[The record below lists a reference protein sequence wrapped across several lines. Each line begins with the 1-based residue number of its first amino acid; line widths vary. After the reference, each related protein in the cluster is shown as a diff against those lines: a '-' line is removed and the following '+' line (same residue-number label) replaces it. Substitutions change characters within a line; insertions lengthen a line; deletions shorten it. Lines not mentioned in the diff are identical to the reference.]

1 MKRIDY
7 LDGHRGIAILLVIF
21 FHAFSRW
28 TELVP
33 YTDTYAQFPLFKF
46 GFLGVQLFFLLSGF
60 VILMTLE
67 KCINFKDFLYRRW
80 LRLFPAMLI
89 CSVVIFFS
97 SDFFFERPNGAPS
110 AKDLIP
116 GLTFIE
122 PYILSKLIGTV
133 KNIEGAFWSLYVEF
147 KFYIIAASLYFLIG
161 SRKLVVSL
169 FILFF
174 LDTALTQLNQD
185 SDHILIYYLS
195 SISNLLSFKYFG
207 WFAAGSSFYIFT
219 KDGNKAWFYLGV
231 LMCVFSSFAT
241 AVTSNSLGTLI
252 AILCIS
258 IFFSC
263 SLVSRSIQRL
273 LSNKILL
280 FFGYIS
286 YPLYLLH
293 ENMMI
298 SLIIKFN
305 TLLPPSIN
313 FLLPVFAITF
323 IASIAFIVA
332 KYIEKPVKSIISNKI
347 VRPISKIILA
357 IRRRTY
363 THL

>member
-46 GFLGVQLFFLLSGF
+46 GYLGVQLFFLLSGF

-67 KCINFKDFLYRRW
+67 RCVDFKVFLYQRW

-89 CSVVIFFS
+89 CSVVIFFTA
-97 SDFFFERPNGAPS
+97 DFFFERPNGIPS

-122 PYILSKLIGTV
+122 PYLLSKLIGPV
-133 KNIEGAFWSLYVEF
+133 QSIEVAFWSLYVEF
-147 KFYIIAASLYFLIG
+147 KFYIIAAFLYFLIG

-169 FILFF
+169 SLLFIF
-174 LDTALTQLNQD
+174 DTALRQLDQHTEN
-185 SDHILIYYLS
+185 HLIYFLASISHYLS
-195 SISNLLSFKYFG
+195 LKYFG
-207 WFAAGSSFYIFT
+207 WFAAGS
-219 KDGNKAWFYLGV
+219 AFYLFLKENNKKWFFLGI
-231 LMCVFSSFAT
+231 LMCLFSSLAT
-241 AVTSNSLGTLI
+241 AAISNSFGTLI

-258 IFFSC
+258 MFFAC
-263 SLVSRSIQRL
+263 SIVSISIQRL
-273 LSNKILL
+273 LSNKFLL
-280 FFGYIS
+280 FFGYVS

-298 SLIIKFN
+298 SLTIKFN

-313 FLLPVFAITF
+313 FLLPVFAIAF
-323 IASIAFIVA
+323 IASLAFVIAR
-332 KYIEKPVKSIISNKI
+332 YIEKPTKKIISNKI
-347 VRPISKIILA
+347 VNPILN
-357 IRRRTY
+357 RY
-363 THL
+363 

>member
-67 KCINFKDFLYRRW
+67 KCVDFKSFLYRRW

-97 SDFFFERPNGAPS
+97 TGFFFERPNGIPS

-122 PYILSKLIGTV
+122 PYILSKLIGSV
-133 KNIEGAFWSLYVEF
+133 QSIEAAFWSLYVEF
-147 KFYIIAASLYFLIG
+147 KFYVISAFLYFLVG
-161 SRKLVVSL
+161 SNKLVVSL
-169 FILFF
+169 FILFIF
-174 LDTALTQLNQD
+174 GTALIHLDQYYDNN
-185 SDHILIYYLS
+185 LIRYLS
-195 SISNLLSFKYFG
+195 SISHHLSLKYFG
-207 WFAAGSSFYIFT
+207 WFAAGSSFYLFV
-219 KDGNKAWFYLGV
+219 KESNKKWFILGL
-231 LMCVFSSFAT
+231 LMCFFSSLAT
-241 AVTSNSLGTLI
+241 AVFSNSLGTLI

-258 IFFSC
+258 IFFSY
-263 SLVSRSIQRL
+263 SLVSQTVQKL
-273 LSNKILL
+273 LSNKFLL
-280 FFGYIS
+280 FFGYVS

-298 SLIIKFN
+298 SLTIKFN
-305 TLLPPSIN
+305 TILPASLN
-313 FLLPVFAITF
+313 FLLPVFAVAF
-323 IASIAFIVA
+323 IASIAFFIA
-332 KYIEKPVKSIISNKI
+332 RYIEMPVKNTIS
-347 VRPISKIILA
+347 SKIITPFLKW
-357 IRRRTY
+357 RFSSVKR
-363 THL
+363 

>member
-33 YTDTYAQFPLFKF
+33 YTDTYAQFPLFQY

-67 KCINFKDFLYRRW
+67 KCVDFKNFLYRRW

-89 CSVVIFFS
+89 CSVIIYLS
-97 SDFFFERPNGAPS
+97 ANFFFERPNGTPL

-116 GLTFIE
+116 GLTFID

-133 KNIEGAFWSLYVEF
+133 KSIEGAFWSLYVEF
-147 KFYIIAASLYFLIG
+147 KFYIISAFLYFIIG

-169 FILFF
+169 FILFVF
-174 LDTALTQLNQD
+174 GTAAIQLDQKFNNI
-185 SDHILIYYLS
+185 ILHFFS
-195 SISNLLSFKYFG
+195 SISHHLSFKYFG
-207 WFAAGSSFYIFT
+207 WFAAGSSFYMYT
-219 KDGNKAWFYLGV
+219 KEDNKKWFFLGV
-231 LMCVFSSFAT
+231 IMCIFSSMAT
-241 AVTSNSLGTLI
+241 AMNSNSLGTLI

-258 IFFSC
+258 IFFSL
-263 SLVSRSIQRL
+263 SLVNRSIQEL

-280 FFGYIS
+280 FFGYVS

-298 SLIIKFN
+298 SLTIKYST
-305 TLLPPSIN
+305 TLPDSIN
-313 FLLPVFAITF
+313 FLLPVFAIAL
-323 IASIAFIVA
+323 ISGVAFIIA
-332 KYIEKPVKSIISNKI
+332 RYIEKPVKNTIS
-347 VRPISKIILA
+347 SKVITPFVKWRDA
-357 IRRRTY
+357 SVKE
-363 THL
+363 